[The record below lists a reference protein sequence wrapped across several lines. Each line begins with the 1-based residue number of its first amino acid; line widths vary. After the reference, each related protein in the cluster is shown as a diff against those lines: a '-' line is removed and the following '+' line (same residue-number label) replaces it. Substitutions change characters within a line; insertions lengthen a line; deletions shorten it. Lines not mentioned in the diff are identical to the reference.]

1 MRYNQQHMKAP
12 KKPRFNFEELKA
24 GATSQNP
31 AVRKKT
37 FQEYFERFEEFPSY
51 LFDNTER
58 IDSRLFQTIQDL
70 TNDPETSKLMH
81 KGIAALMQRLPVAQN
96 ATLLPSA

>member
-1 MRYNQQHMKAP
+1 MKVP
-12 KKPRFNFEELKA
+12 KQPKFNFEELKA
-24 GATSQNP
+24 GATSENA
-31 AVRKKT
+31 AVRKRT

-51 LFDNTER
+51 LFDNTSV

-81 KGIAALMQRLPVAQN
+81 KGIASLMQRLPSTQN
-96 ATLLPSA
+96 VSQLRSA